1 MSAESSPVSGLALRY
16 AQALL
21 ELAEDKGKLDAV
33 AEDLRGLR
41 ALVRDSAA
49 LRRLLRSPVIGRA
62 RQTHA
67 LLAVLDKAGV
77 DGVTHNFVQVVAHNG
92 RLFVLS
98 DMADAYLHELA
109 RRRGEITA
117 QVTSARALSDTQRQQ
132 LEQALRQSLGGTV
145 NIEAHVD
152 PALLGG
158 MIVRV
163 GSRMIDNT
171 LRSKLNRLQHVMKG
185 AG

>member
-1 MSAESSPVSGLALRY
+1 MSAESSPVSGLAKRY

-21 ELAEDKGKLDAV
+21 ALAEDKGKLDAV
-33 AEDLRGLR
+33 AGDLRGLR
-41 ALVRDSAA
+41 GIVNDSAA
-49 LRRLLRSPVIGRA
+49 FSALLRNPLTGRA
-62 RQTHA
+62 QQTKA

-77 DGVTHNFVQVVAHNG
+77 DPITRNFAQVVAHNG
-92 RLFVLS
+92 RLFALPE
-98 DMADAYLHELA
+98 MADAYLQELA

-117 QVTSARALSDTQRQQ
+117 KVTSAQALTDKQRQQ
-132 LEQALRQSLGGTV
+132 LEQALRQSAGGAV
-145 NIEAHVD
+145 NIDADVD

-158 MIVRV
+158 MVVRV

-171 LRSKLNRLQHVMKG
+171 LRSKLNRLQHAMKG

>member
-1 MSAESSPVSGLALRY
+1 VSAESSPIGGLALRY

-21 ELAEDKGKLDAV
+21 DLAEDKGRLDAV

-41 ALVRDSAA
+41 DLVQESPA
-49 LRRLLRSPVIGRA
+49 LRSLLRSPVTGRT

-77 DGVTHNFVQVVAHNG
+77 DAVTRNFVQVVARNG
-92 RLFVLS
+92 RLFALP
-98 DMADAYLHELA
+98 DMAEAYLHELA
-109 RRRGEITA
+109 RRRGEVTA
-117 QVTSARALSDTQRQQ
+117 KVTSARALSDKQTQQ

-145 NIEAHVD
+145 RVEASVD
-152 PALLGG
+152 PELLGG

-171 LRSKLNRLQHVMKG
+171 LRSKLNRLQHAMKG